1 MRNLG
6 DLVTDIT
13 FAVRKICNT
22 LCKAMYYMCKSPSS
36 LRLIL
41 MNYYLMYVVC
51 DCLTVIAAV
60 SLKPIK
66 HY

>member
-1 MRNLG
+1 
-6 DLVTDIT
+6 
-13 FAVRKICNT
+13 
-22 LCKAMYYMCKSPSS
+22 MCKSPSS